1 MSESSLLALTARDR
15 STKMSVRVVVPK
27 HLSRFLNNR
36 SELDLD
42 ALDLKTTLEILS
54 RDYGLDD
61 ILLTSDGHLQSF
73 IRLVIDEELLTSRKG
88 ADLSLVPVAGKT
100 VEIQSAFAG
109 G

>member
-1 MSESSLLALTARDR
+1 
-15 STKMSVRVVVPK
+15 MSVRVVVPR

-36 SELDLD
+36 SEVDLD
-42 ALDLKTTLEILS
+42 ALDLKAALEILS
-54 RDYGLDD
+54 REYGLED
-61 ILLTSDGHLQSF
+61 ILLTDEGHLQTF
-73 IRLVIDEELLTSRKG
+73 IRLVIDEELLISRKG

>member
-1 MSESSLLALTARDR
+1 
-15 STKMSVRVVVPK
+15 MSVRVVVPR

-36 SELDLD
+36 SEIDLD
-42 ALDLKTTLEILS
+42 ALNLQATLEILS
-54 RDYGLDD
+54 RDYGLED
-61 ILLTSDGHLQSF
+61 ILLTSEGHLQTF
-73 IRLVIDEELLTSRKG
+73 IRLVIDEELLVSRKG

>member
-1 MSESSLLALTARDR
+1 
-15 STKMSVRVVVPK
+15 MSVRVVVPR

-36 SELDLD
+36 LEIDLD
-42 ALDLKTTLEILS
+42 ALDLKTTLEILA
-54 RDYGLDD
+54 RDYELED
-61 ILLTSDGHLQSF
+61 ILLTIDGHLQTF
-73 IRLVIDEELLTSRKG
+73 IRLVIDDQLLLSKKG

>member
-1 MSESSLLALTARDR
+1 
-15 STKMSVRVVVPK
+15 MSVRVVVPR

-36 SELDLD
+36 LEIDLD

-54 RDYGLDD
+54 RDYELED
-61 ILLTSDGHLQSF
+61 ILLTSEGHLQTF
-73 IRLVIDEELLTSRKG
+73 IRLVIDDQLLMSRKG
-88 ADLSLVPVAGKT
+88 ADLSLVSVAGKT

>member
-1 MSESSLLALTARDR
+1 M
-15 STKMSVRVVVPK
+15 KMSVRVVVPR

-36 SELDLD
+36 SEIDLD
-42 ALDLKTTLEILS
+42 ALDLKTTLEMLS
-54 RDYGLDD
+54 RDYGLED
-61 ILLTSDGHLQSF
+61 ILLTSSGDLQAF
-73 IRLVIDEELLTSRKG
+73 IRLIIDEELLISRKG

>member
-1 MSESSLLALTARDR
+1 
-15 STKMSVRVVVPK
+15 MSVRVVVPR

-36 SELDLD
+36 LEIDLD
-42 ALDLKTTLEILS
+42 APDLKTTLEILS
-54 RDYGLDD
+54 REYELED
-61 ILLTSDGHLQSF
+61 ILLTSEGHLQTF
-73 IRLVIDEELLTSRKG
+73 IRLVIDEELLMSGKG

>member
-1 MSESSLLALTARDR
+1 
-15 STKMSVRVVVPK
+15 MSVRVVVPR
-27 HLSRFLNNR
+27 HLSRLLNNR

-42 ALDLKTTLEILS
+42 AVDLKTTLEILS
-54 RDYGLDD
+54 REYGLED
-61 ILLTSDGHLQSF
+61 ILLTSEGHLQTF
-73 IRLVIDEELLTSRKG
+73 IRLVIDEELLTSKKG

>member
-1 MSESSLLALTARDR
+1 
-15 STKMSVRVVVPK
+15 MSVRVVVPR

-36 SELDLD
+36 SEVDLD
-42 ALDLKTTLEILS
+42 ASDLKAALEILS
-54 RDYGLDD
+54 REYGLED
-61 ILLTSDGHLQSF
+61 ILLTDEGHLQTF
-73 IRLVIDEELLTSRKG
+73 IRLVIDEELLISRKG

>member
-1 MSESSLLALTARDR
+1 
-15 STKMSVRVVVPK
+15 MSVRVVVPR

-36 SELDLD
+36 SEIDLD
-42 ALDLKTTLEILS
+42 ALDLQAALEILS
-54 RDYGLDD
+54 REYGLED
-61 ILLTSDGHLQSF
+61 ILLTSDGHLQTF
-73 IRLVIDEELLTSRKG
+73 IRLVIDEELLVSRKG

>member
-1 MSESSLLALTARDR
+1 
-15 STKMSVRVVVPK
+15 MSVRVVVPR
-27 HLSRFLNNR
+27 HLSRFLDHR
-36 SELDLD
+36 SEIDLD

-54 RDYGLDD
+54 RDYGLED
-61 ILLTSDGHLQSF
+61 ILLTAEGHLQTF
-73 IRLVIDEELLTSRKG
+73 IRLVIDDQLLLSKKG